1 MYNNT
6 VHNKMIQLATEDIGI
21 TEFYDLLLQSNSSE
35 PIRIKWTT
43 EEGNERYYFCYWEP
57 GPVATTE
64 AGLKA
69 SQTKQD
75 KGMYNL
81 QVVGIGGDWRTID
94 FNTVSACRFRGKLYR
109 VD

>member
-21 TEFYDLLLQSNSSE
+21 TEFFDLLLQSNSSE

-75 KGMYNL
+75 RGMYNL

-109 VD
+109 VN

>member
-1 MYNNT
+1 MYNNQ
-6 VHNKMIQLATEDIGI
+6 VHNKIIQLAAETIGI

-35 PIRIKWTT
+35 RIRIKWMT

-81 QVVGIGGDWRTID
+81 QVVGLNGDWRTID
-94 FNTVSACRFRGKLYR
+94 FNTVTACRFNGKLYR

>member
-6 VHNKMIQLATEDIGI
+6 VHNKMIQLATEDIGL

>member
-21 TEFYDLLLQSNSSE
+21 TEFFDLLLQSNASE

-75 KGMYNL
+75 RGMYNL

-109 VD
+109 VN

>member
-6 VHNKMIQLATEDIGI
+6 VHNKMIQFATEDIGF
-21 TEFYDLLLQSNSSE
+21 TEFYDFLLQSNSSQ

-43 EEGNERYYFCYWEP
+43 EEGNERYYFCYWEN
-57 GPVATTE
+57 GPVGTTE
-64 AGLKA
+64 AGAKA
-69 SQTKQD
+69 SATKQA

-81 QVVGIGGDWRTID
+81 QVVGINGDWRTID

>member
-21 TEFYDLLLQSNSSE
+21 TEFFDLLLQSNESE

-75 KGMYNL
+75 RGMYNL